1 MGSPSPREGRFRVP
15 HPSLGP
21 LWGPQR
27 PFGVLVLCW
36 GRPHFPGG
44 VSAPPPMTTPVS
56 RPSAGLPGL
65 T

>member
-44 VSAPPPMTTPVS
+44 VSAPPQ
-56 RPSAGLPGL
+56 
-65 T
+65 